1 MDLGPVMIR
10 CEQVEKKF
18 GPVRALRGITLQ
30 VEKGEVLGL
39 FGHNGAGKSTLLRIL
54 ANLLRPTSGTV
65 TLDGAPLEQGGDSLK
80 KKIGVISHQPFLY
93 DHLTAFENLLFF
105 GKLYDVAD
113 PRGRAG
119 FLLHE
124 LKLFSRRNDQVRNFS
139 RGMVQRLTIAR
150 ALIHEPSILF
160 MDEPFTGLDLDG
172 CQYVESLFRKLH
184 EEGRTLV
191 LATHD
196 VSAGY
201 RLGTRLAILKEGKVD
216 LLEPV
221 SAVPLEE
228 FRRVF
233 AEKVKRIPD

>member
-1 MDLGPVMIR
+1 MIR

-18 GPVRALRGITLQ
+18 GPVRALRGIDLQ

-54 ANLLRPTSGTV
+54 SNLIRPTSGRV
-65 TLDGAPLEQGGDSLK
+65 TLDGAPLEDGGDSLK
-80 KKIGVISHQPFLY
+80 RKIGVISHQPFLY
-93 DHLTAFENLLFF
+93 DHLTALENLLFF
-105 GKLYDVAD
+105 GNLYDVED
-113 PRGRAG
+113 PGGRAE

-124 LKLFSRRNDQVRNFS
+124 LKLFSRRNDQVRTFS

-150 ALIHEPSILF
+150 SLLHDPSILF
-160 MDEPFTGLDLDG
+160 MDEPFTGLDQDG
-172 CQYVESLFRKLH
+172 SQYVESLLRKLH

-201 RLGTRLAILKEGKVD
+201 RLCTRLAILREGLVD

-221 SAVPLEE
+221 SAIPPEE
-228 FRRVF
+228 FRRVV
-233 AEKVKRIPD
+233 AEKVKRISD